1 MNNFQKQ
8 ISSGNSFVDLLLGG
22 GVGLGETLNRPGRY
36 YVRANYQGDGL
47 ANTGMEYL
55 ANTNRRDFTSAGNA
69 IAALLGGNKNKKQ
82 NFVLSKLSSLR
93 NRNQGGAPYTLQ
105 GELKNPP
112 YEGYGNYN
120 LPYQNYQL
128 PQTSFNYNGVVPK
141 QYGLPTQS
149 YGTLDF
155 NRWK

>member
-36 YVRANYQGDGL
+36 YATANYQGDGL
-47 ANTGMEYL
+47 ARTGLEYL
-55 ANTNRRDFTSAGNA
+55 ANMNRRDFTSAGNA

-93 NRNQGGAPYTLQ
+93 NRNEGSSPYTLQ

-112 YEGYGNYN
+112 YENYGKYN
-120 LPYQNYQL
+120 LPYQNYQM
-128 PQTSFNYNGVVPK
+128 PQTSFNYNGVVPQ

>member
-8 ISSGNSFVDLLLGG
+8 ISSGNSFIDLLLGG

-36 YVRANYQGDGL
+36 YATANYQGDGL
-47 ANTGMEYL
+47 ARTGLEYL
-55 ANTNRRDFTSAGNA
+55 ANRNRRDFTSAGNA
-69 IAALLGGNKNKKQ
+69 IAALLGGNKKQ

-93 NRNQGGAPYTLQ
+93 NRNQSGAPYTLQ

-128 PQTSFNYNGVVPK
+128 PQTSFNYNGVVP
-141 QYGLPTQS
+141 QNYGLPTQS

>member
-55 ANTNRRDFTSAGNA
+55 ANNNRRDFTSAGNA
-69 IAALLGGNKNKKQ
+69 IAALLGSNKNKKQ

-93 NRNQGGAPYTLQ
+93 NKNQGGAPYTLQ

-120 LPYQNYQL
+120 LPY
-128 PQTSFNYNGVVPK
+128 V
-141 QYGLPTQS
+141 GLARCF
-149 YGTLDF
+149 L
-155 NRWK
+155 